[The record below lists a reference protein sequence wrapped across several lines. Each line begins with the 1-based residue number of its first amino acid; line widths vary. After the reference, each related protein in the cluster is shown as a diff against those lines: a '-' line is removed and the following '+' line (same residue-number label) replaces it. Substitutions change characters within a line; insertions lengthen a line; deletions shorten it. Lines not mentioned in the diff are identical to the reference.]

1 MVAYSFKPLFVP
13 QIITGQKLQTV
24 RGHRSRHA
32 RPGEA
37 IQLYQAMRTRDCS
50 KIILDPI
57 CTTVLPIVISFDSAG
72 TGIDWLE
79 IDGTEVPANELEAF
93 AHADGFGPEHVALG
107 GSTALENFLLFWN
120 AAHAQLAQFEGVLIR
135 WEPAP

>member
-1 MVAYSFKPLFVP
+1 MVAYSFKALFVP
-13 QIITGQKLQTV
+13 QIITGHKRQTV

-50 KIILDPI
+50 KIILDPV
-57 CTTVLPIVISFDSAG
+57 CTAVLPVVISFDSAG
-72 TGIDWLE
+72 TGVDWLE
-79 IDGTEVPANELEAF
+79 IDGEPVQGSELEAF
-93 AHADGFGPEHVALG
+93 ARADGFGPEHVALG
-107 GSTALENFLLFWN
+107 GATALENFVLFWN
-120 AAHAQLAQFEGVLIR
+120 AAHGQVAQFEGVLIR